1 MKESTKKKLDSIDKS
16 KIKVQESKDLLA
28 KIEKALNNDKNE
40 ENQAK
45 AEKLLDVFIAKAKAK
60 NADIFKTEEP
70 AKPKTPAQKKQV
82 AQATKSKLDS
92 LMDTIANDPLFKDFN
107 SARRS
112 KGGGKSDPLIDSER
126 KARESGRRVSQKGW
140 SNQYGKSKGGRRY
153 YEYRENRIDRK
164 APTYGSKPWL
174 EDGGLIHPSDKFQ
187 EKYSV
192 IEIKG
197 DGSRRVHNTFPD
209 FETAMVFA
217 SLKRNVMPSNTR
229 IVVEDE
235 KGTTMYRS
243 FKSGGEVD
251 ESTAMVL
258 SQNKA
263 IAHHTKELKNAIS
276 KNEKVEPWV
285 IGKMQRASTDMSDV
299 THYFDGMTEYAK
311 GGSVRESGYYAYPS
325 GDEGNELGVFKNK
338 KSMISFA
345 LANKDKYG
353 KLIFEGIDNDDILE
367 VNKRDSQDVVTWVF
381 SRIGMDRKE
390 ANKKIKMWF
399 ISNYPADEEEAKQID
414 ESVTFDDI
422 WFDLKNQRGIYD
434 RLGNSY
440 VVREVFEKIASIYGV
455 EYDFVEKM
463 YKRESYA
470 KGGYMADGGQLTEE
484 DYNNAFE
491 SKGYLDAED
500 FAKIDSTIEA
510 KYLDRDRKSGVHE
523 KFTKWWYNGGSKIAM
538 AKYGNNEIEAWE
550 NAYEDFKDDYYKMAK
565 GGKIVDQYDGRTP
578 EDIWNNL
585 TKSQRQHFLYD
596 HRDIIEAYRGDEEL
610 KNKEIIEAYNSDW
623 KGLDKDI
630 KNRFANHTREGEYAK
645 GGYMEHRGTIT
656 DDSLESILKSDFPN
670 LNYQTSYNEINGYE
684 IYGQKD
690 VVMIIQKHLLDEYGI
705 ISEYV
710 KETFGL
716 PYLRV
721 YSQFVDKE
729 TFEETN
735 GDKMAKGGLVEEI
748 KMFDKYNYPSQK
760 TKGDKVRAIFEHFKK
775 KGYSTEEINTALGK
789 MNYAKGGY
797 MADGGKV
804 KWQDVFVGD
813 KALVIEENK
822 MGYVI
827 KPYGRRFHLKFPDGS
842 EKTYSAEELEFFK
855 DEEYAKGGKT
865 PTGDYTNRR
874 NLHLIVIKNPNK
886 SGTKEIL
893 TIDKKDFL
901 DGLHKME
908 DGGSLS
914 KGYTYIK
921 RADVNQVAYYD
932 KNGKLQVEFKPKNG
946 FWVSKKA
953 LVDAGMNETKAKFD
967 KKEVANQLTAS
978 SNEAWDKLSI
988 QSGSEIYAS
997 DTLQQDLADE
1007 YQRLGI
1013 NKIYKQLTKA
1023 ERKKVSDV
1031 LTDENEHSLRN
1042 YLALRG
1048 YNGEAEYKNYVKM
1061 FEEGKAKFGYTS
1073 NWNPKNVD
1081 LPIVPFAEGG
1091 KIGFEGLSNKVAK
1104 NYEGKKVAPKYQDEY
1119 GKTYDKKEAKE
1130 VGKKVASKVYRQQLA
1145 KMEHGGELPED
1156 LGKYFIKTR
1165 STKVIPM
1172 SNIIPLRARAEG
1184 IANAEKY
1191 MKMAYDGKM
1200 DKRKP
1205 ITLYKSQGK
1214 YRVYD
1219 GNSTYAVAKAN
1230 GWENIWAEV
1239 IKNPNMNTKEKRGVD
1254 IFTKAKQIRKEG
1266 EAWKDAL
1273 QRAKAMK

>member
-235 KGTTMYRS
+235 KGITMYRS
-243 FKSGGEVD
+243 F
-251 ESTAMVL
+251 M
-258 SQNKA
+258 N
-263 IAHHTKELKNAIS
+263 
-276 KNEKVEPWV
+276 
-285 IGKMQRASTDMSDV
+285 
-299 THYFDGMTEYAK
+299 
-311 GGSVRESGYYAYPS
+311 
-325 GDEGNELGVFKNK
+325 
-338 KSMISFA
+338 
-345 LANKDKYG
+345 
-353 KLIFEGIDNDDILE
+353 
-367 VNKRDSQDVVTWVF
+367 
-381 SRIGMDRKE
+381 
-390 ANKKIKMWF
+390 
-399 ISNYPADEEEAKQID
+399 
-414 ESVTFDDI
+414 
-422 WFDLKNQRGIYD
+422 
-434 RLGNSY
+434 
-440 VVREVFEKIASIYGV
+440 
-455 EYDFVEKM
+455 
-463 YKRESYA
+463 
-470 KGGYMADGGQLTEE
+470 GGYMADGGQLTEE

-645 GGYMEHRGTIT
+645 GGYM
-656 DDSLESILKSDFPN
+656 
-670 LNYQTSYNEINGYE
+670 
-684 IYGQKD
+684 
-690 VVMIIQKHLLDEYGI
+690 
-705 ISEYV
+705 
-710 KETFGL
+710 
-716 PYLRV
+716 
-721 YSQFVDKE
+721 
-729 TFEETN
+729 
-735 GDKMAKGGLVEEI
+735 
-748 KMFDKYNYPSQK
+748 
-760 TKGDKVRAIFEHFKK
+760 
-775 KGYSTEEINTALGK
+775 
-789 MNYAKGGY
+789 
-797 MADGGKV
+797 ADGGKV

-855 DEEYAKGGKT
+855 DEEYAKGGQIMSLEEFKKT
-865 PTGDYTNRR
+865 LPDVRSPYWGEDNIMYKAKYNPYADRTQYFKNGRRGGKPISIDYAYKESYLYFANKNAKKPTGDYTNRR
-874 NLHLIVIKNPNK
+874 DLKLIVIKNPNK
-886 SGTKEIL
+886 SGSKDYL

-921 RADVNQVAYYD
+921 RADVNQVVYRD
-932 KNGKLQVEFKPKNG
+932 SNNKETIEFKPKNG

-967 KKEVANQLTAS
+967 KNEVANQLTAL

-1130 VGKKVASKVYRQQLA
+1130 VGNKVASKVYRQQLA

>member
-40 ENQAK
+40 ENQAQ

-235 KGTTMYRS
+235 KGITMYRS
-243 FKSGGEVD
+243 F
-251 ESTAMVL
+251 M
-258 SQNKA
+258 N
-263 IAHHTKELKNAIS
+263 
-276 KNEKVEPWV
+276 
-285 IGKMQRASTDMSDV
+285 
-299 THYFDGMTEYAK
+299 
-311 GGSVRESGYYAYPS
+311 
-325 GDEGNELGVFKNK
+325 
-338 KSMISFA
+338 
-345 LANKDKYG
+345 
-353 KLIFEGIDNDDILE
+353 
-367 VNKRDSQDVVTWVF
+367 
-381 SRIGMDRKE
+381 
-390 ANKKIKMWF
+390 
-399 ISNYPADEEEAKQID
+399 
-414 ESVTFDDI
+414 
-422 WFDLKNQRGIYD
+422 
-434 RLGNSY
+434 
-440 VVREVFEKIASIYGV
+440 
-455 EYDFVEKM
+455 
-463 YKRESYA
+463 
-470 KGGYMADGGQLTEE
+470 GGYMADGGQLTEE

-645 GGYMEHRGTIT
+645 GGYM
-656 DDSLESILKSDFPN
+656 
-670 LNYQTSYNEINGYE
+670 
-684 IYGQKD
+684 
-690 VVMIIQKHLLDEYGI
+690 
-705 ISEYV
+705 
-710 KETFGL
+710 
-716 PYLRV
+716 
-721 YSQFVDKE
+721 
-729 TFEETN
+729 
-735 GDKMAKGGLVEEI
+735 
-748 KMFDKYNYPSQK
+748 
-760 TKGDKVRAIFEHFKK
+760 
-775 KGYSTEEINTALGK
+775 
-789 MNYAKGGY
+789 
-797 MADGGKV
+797 ADGGKV
-804 KWQDVFVGD
+804 RWQDVYVGD
-813 KALVIEENK
+813 NALVIEENK

-886 SGTKEIL
+886 SGSKEIL

-932 KNGKLQVEFKPKNG
+932 KKGKLQVEFKPKNG

-967 KKEVANQLTAS
+967 KNEVANQLTAL

-1081 LPIVPFAEGG
+1081 LPIVPFAKGG
-1091 KIGFEGLSNKVAK
+1091 EIGFEGLSNKVAK

-1165 STKVIPM
+1165 STKVIRM

>member
-235 KGTTMYRS
+235 KGITMYRS
-243 FKSGGEVD
+243 F
-251 ESTAMVL
+251 M
-258 SQNKA
+258 N
-263 IAHHTKELKNAIS
+263 
-276 KNEKVEPWV
+276 
-285 IGKMQRASTDMSDV
+285 
-299 THYFDGMTEYAK
+299 
-311 GGSVRESGYYAYPS
+311 
-325 GDEGNELGVFKNK
+325 
-338 KSMISFA
+338 
-345 LANKDKYG
+345 
-353 KLIFEGIDNDDILE
+353 
-367 VNKRDSQDVVTWVF
+367 
-381 SRIGMDRKE
+381 
-390 ANKKIKMWF
+390 
-399 ISNYPADEEEAKQID
+399 
-414 ESVTFDDI
+414 
-422 WFDLKNQRGIYD
+422 
-434 RLGNSY
+434 
-440 VVREVFEKIASIYGV
+440 
-455 EYDFVEKM
+455 
-463 YKRESYA
+463 
-470 KGGYMADGGQLTEE
+470 GGYMADGGQLTEE

-645 GGYMEHRGTIT
+645 GGYM
-656 DDSLESILKSDFPN
+656 
-670 LNYQTSYNEINGYE
+670 
-684 IYGQKD
+684 
-690 VVMIIQKHLLDEYGI
+690 
-705 ISEYV
+705 
-710 KETFGL
+710 
-716 PYLRV
+716 
-721 YSQFVDKE
+721 
-729 TFEETN
+729 
-735 GDKMAKGGLVEEI
+735 
-748 KMFDKYNYPSQK
+748 
-760 TKGDKVRAIFEHFKK
+760 
-775 KGYSTEEINTALGK
+775 
-789 MNYAKGGY
+789 
-797 MADGGKV
+797 ADGGKV

-886 SGTKEIL
+886 SGSKEIL

-932 KNGKLQVEFKPKNG
+932 KKGKLQVEFKPKNG

-967 KKEVANQLTAS
+967 KNEVANQLTAL

-1081 LPIVPFAEGG
+1081 LPIVPFAKGG
-1091 KIGFEGLSNKVAK
+1091 EIGFEGLSNKVAK

>member
-235 KGTTMYRS
+235 KGITMYRS
-243 FKSGGEVD
+243 F
-251 ESTAMVL
+251 M
-258 SQNKA
+258 N
-263 IAHHTKELKNAIS
+263 
-276 KNEKVEPWV
+276 
-285 IGKMQRASTDMSDV
+285 
-299 THYFDGMTEYAK
+299 
-311 GGSVRESGYYAYPS
+311 
-325 GDEGNELGVFKNK
+325 
-338 KSMISFA
+338 
-345 LANKDKYG
+345 
-353 KLIFEGIDNDDILE
+353 
-367 VNKRDSQDVVTWVF
+367 
-381 SRIGMDRKE
+381 
-390 ANKKIKMWF
+390 
-399 ISNYPADEEEAKQID
+399 
-414 ESVTFDDI
+414 
-422 WFDLKNQRGIYD
+422 
-434 RLGNSY
+434 
-440 VVREVFEKIASIYGV
+440 
-455 EYDFVEKM
+455 
-463 YKRESYA
+463 
-470 KGGYMADGGQLTEE
+470 GGYMADGGQLTEE

-645 GGYMEHRGTIT
+645 GGYM
-656 DDSLESILKSDFPN
+656 
-670 LNYQTSYNEINGYE
+670 
-684 IYGQKD
+684 
-690 VVMIIQKHLLDEYGI
+690 
-705 ISEYV
+705 
-710 KETFGL
+710 
-716 PYLRV
+716 
-721 YSQFVDKE
+721 
-729 TFEETN
+729 
-735 GDKMAKGGLVEEI
+735 
-748 KMFDKYNYPSQK
+748 
-760 TKGDKVRAIFEHFKK
+760 
-775 KGYSTEEINTALGK
+775 
-789 MNYAKGGY
+789 
-797 MADGGKV
+797 ADGGKV
-804 KWQDVFVGD
+804 RWQDVYVGD
-813 KALVIEENK
+813 NALVIEENK

-886 SGTKEIL
+886 SGSKEIL

-932 KNGKLQVEFKPKNG
+932 KKGKLQVEFKPKNG

-967 KKEVANQLTAS
+967 KNEVANQLTAL

-1081 LPIVPFAEGG
+1081 LPIVPFAKGG
-1091 KIGFEGLSNKVAK
+1091 EIGFEGLSNKVAK

-1165 STKVIPM
+1165 STKVIRM

>member
-311 GGSVRESGYYAYPS
+311 GG
-325 GDEGNELGVFKNK
+325 
-338 KSMISFA
+338 
-345 LANKDKYG
+345 
-353 KLIFEGIDNDDILE
+353 
-367 VNKRDSQDVVTWVF
+367 
-381 SRIGMDRKE
+381 
-390 ANKKIKMWF
+390 
-399 ISNYPADEEEAKQID
+399 
-414 ESVTFDDI
+414 
-422 WFDLKNQRGIYD
+422 
-434 RLGNSY
+434 
-440 VVREVFEKIASIYGV
+440 
-455 EYDFVEKM
+455 
-463 YKRESYA
+463 
-470 KGGYMADGGQLTEE
+470 YMADGGQLTEE

-630 KNRFANHTREGEYAK
+630 KNRFANHTREGEYA
-645 GGYMEHRGTIT
+645 
-656 DDSLESILKSDFPN
+656 
-670 LNYQTSYNEINGYE
+670 Q
-684 IYGQKD
+684 
-690 VVMIIQKHLLDEYGI
+690 
-705 ISEYV
+705 
-710 KETFGL
+710 
-716 PYLRV
+716 
-721 YSQFVDKE
+721 
-729 TFEETN
+729 
-735 GDKMAKGGLVEEI
+735 
-748 KMFDKYNYPSQK
+748 
-760 TKGDKVRAIFEHFKK
+760 
-775 KGYSTEEINTALGK
+775 
-789 MNYAKGGY
+789 GGY

-886 SGTKEIL
+886 SGTKEFL

-967 KKEVANQLTAS
+967 KNEVANQLTAL

>member
-235 KGTTMYRS
+235 KGITMYRS
-243 FKSGGEVD
+243 F
-251 ESTAMVL
+251 M
-258 SQNKA
+258 N
-263 IAHHTKELKNAIS
+263 
-276 KNEKVEPWV
+276 
-285 IGKMQRASTDMSDV
+285 
-299 THYFDGMTEYAK
+299 
-311 GGSVRESGYYAYPS
+311 
-325 GDEGNELGVFKNK
+325 
-338 KSMISFA
+338 
-345 LANKDKYG
+345 
-353 KLIFEGIDNDDILE
+353 
-367 VNKRDSQDVVTWVF
+367 
-381 SRIGMDRKE
+381 
-390 ANKKIKMWF
+390 
-399 ISNYPADEEEAKQID
+399 
-414 ESVTFDDI
+414 
-422 WFDLKNQRGIYD
+422 
-434 RLGNSY
+434 
-440 VVREVFEKIASIYGV
+440 
-455 EYDFVEKM
+455 
-463 YKRESYA
+463 
-470 KGGYMADGGQLTEE
+470 GGYMADGGQLTEE

-645 GGYMEHRGTIT
+645 GGYM
-656 DDSLESILKSDFPN
+656 
-670 LNYQTSYNEINGYE
+670 
-684 IYGQKD
+684 
-690 VVMIIQKHLLDEYGI
+690 
-705 ISEYV
+705 
-710 KETFGL
+710 
-716 PYLRV
+716 
-721 YSQFVDKE
+721 
-729 TFEETN
+729 
-735 GDKMAKGGLVEEI
+735 
-748 KMFDKYNYPSQK
+748 
-760 TKGDKVRAIFEHFKK
+760 
-775 KGYSTEEINTALGK
+775 
-789 MNYAKGGY
+789 
-797 MADGGKV
+797 ADGGKV
-804 KWQDVFVGD
+804 RWQDVYVGD

-886 SGTKEIL
+886 SGSKEIL

-932 KNGKLQVEFKPKNG
+932 KKGKLQVEFKPKNG

-967 KKEVANQLTAS
+967 KNEVANQLTAL

-1081 LPIVPFAEGG
+1081 LPIVPFAKGG
-1091 KIGFEGLSNKVAK
+1091 EIGFEGLSNKVAK

-1165 STKVIPM
+1165 STKVIRM

>member
-235 KGTTMYRS
+235 KGITMYRS
-243 FKSGGEVD
+243 F
-251 ESTAMVL
+251 M
-258 SQNKA
+258 N
-263 IAHHTKELKNAIS
+263 
-276 KNEKVEPWV
+276 
-285 IGKMQRASTDMSDV
+285 
-299 THYFDGMTEYAK
+299 
-311 GGSVRESGYYAYPS
+311 
-325 GDEGNELGVFKNK
+325 
-338 KSMISFA
+338 
-345 LANKDKYG
+345 
-353 KLIFEGIDNDDILE
+353 
-367 VNKRDSQDVVTWVF
+367 
-381 SRIGMDRKE
+381 
-390 ANKKIKMWF
+390 
-399 ISNYPADEEEAKQID
+399 
-414 ESVTFDDI
+414 
-422 WFDLKNQRGIYD
+422 
-434 RLGNSY
+434 
-440 VVREVFEKIASIYGV
+440 
-455 EYDFVEKM
+455 
-463 YKRESYA
+463 
-470 KGGYMADGGQLTEE
+470 GGYMADGGQLTEE

-645 GGYMEHRGTIT
+645 GGYM
-656 DDSLESILKSDFPN
+656 
-670 LNYQTSYNEINGYE
+670 
-684 IYGQKD
+684 
-690 VVMIIQKHLLDEYGI
+690 
-705 ISEYV
+705 
-710 KETFGL
+710 
-716 PYLRV
+716 
-721 YSQFVDKE
+721 
-729 TFEETN
+729 
-735 GDKMAKGGLVEEI
+735 
-748 KMFDKYNYPSQK
+748 
-760 TKGDKVRAIFEHFKK
+760 
-775 KGYSTEEINTALGK
+775 
-789 MNYAKGGY
+789 
-797 MADGGKV
+797 ADGGKV
-804 KWQDVFVGD
+804 RWQDVYVGD
-813 KALVIEENK
+813 NALVIEENK

-886 SGTKEIL
+886 SGSKEIL

-932 KNGKLQVEFKPKNG
+932 KKGKLQVEFKPKNG

-967 KKEVANQLTAS
+967 KNEVANQLTAL

-1081 LPIVPFAEGG
+1081 LPIVPFAKGG
-1091 KIGFEGLSNKVAK
+1091 EIGFEGLSNKVAK

>member
-235 KGTTMYRS
+235 KGITMYRS
-243 FKSGGEVD
+243 F
-251 ESTAMVL
+251 M
-258 SQNKA
+258 N
-263 IAHHTKELKNAIS
+263 
-276 KNEKVEPWV
+276 
-285 IGKMQRASTDMSDV
+285 
-299 THYFDGMTEYAK
+299 
-311 GGSVRESGYYAYPS
+311 
-325 GDEGNELGVFKNK
+325 
-338 KSMISFA
+338 
-345 LANKDKYG
+345 
-353 KLIFEGIDNDDILE
+353 
-367 VNKRDSQDVVTWVF
+367 
-381 SRIGMDRKE
+381 
-390 ANKKIKMWF
+390 
-399 ISNYPADEEEAKQID
+399 
-414 ESVTFDDI
+414 
-422 WFDLKNQRGIYD
+422 
-434 RLGNSY
+434 
-440 VVREVFEKIASIYGV
+440 
-455 EYDFVEKM
+455 
-463 YKRESYA
+463 
-470 KGGYMADGGQLTEE
+470 GGYMADGGQLTEE

-645 GGYMEHRGTIT
+645 GGYM
-656 DDSLESILKSDFPN
+656 
-670 LNYQTSYNEINGYE
+670 
-684 IYGQKD
+684 
-690 VVMIIQKHLLDEYGI
+690 
-705 ISEYV
+705 
-710 KETFGL
+710 
-716 PYLRV
+716 
-721 YSQFVDKE
+721 
-729 TFEETN
+729 
-735 GDKMAKGGLVEEI
+735 
-748 KMFDKYNYPSQK
+748 
-760 TKGDKVRAIFEHFKK
+760 
-775 KGYSTEEINTALGK
+775 
-789 MNYAKGGY
+789 
-797 MADGGKV
+797 ADGGKV
-804 KWQDVFVGD
+804 RWQDVYVGD
-813 KALVIEENK
+813 NALVIEENK

-886 SGTKEIL
+886 SGSKEIL

-932 KNGKLQVEFKPKNG
+932 KKGKLQVEFKPKNG

-967 KKEVANQLTAS
+967 KNEVANQLTAL

-1165 STKVIPM
+1165 STKVIRM